1 MKFFLI
7 LTIALLPQAANAAE
21 IKMPVRVKIVRMVTP
36 EERKAACAEGYSL
49 ACRPLR
55 RSDRQQHKNLTKEK
69 QDGNPAVFP

>member
-21 IKMPVRVKIVRMVTP
+21 IQMPVRVKIVRMVTP

-49 ACRPLR
+49 ACHLLEKVPQKPAPPPPPIRPAATQK
-55 RSDRQQHKNLTKEK
+55 SD
-69 QDGNPAVFP
+69 